1 MKEESDNR
9 STEVGHLPKEIAK
22 QVSDA
27 LKQGQVQI
35 TATVLVETG
44 HGAKGGKGMEL
55 PIKVELLADNIQLLR
70 RIKQKLAKKV
80 EILCIK

>member
-1 MKEESDNR
+1 
-9 STEVGHLPKEIAK
+9 
-22 QVSDA
+22 
-27 LKQGQVQI
+27 
-35 TATVLVETG
+35 
-44 HGAKGGKGMEL
+44 MEL

>member
-1 MKEESDNR
+1 M
-9 STEVGHLPKEIAK
+9 PKEIAK
-22 QVSDA
+22 HVSDA
-27 LKQGQVQI
+27 LKEGQVQI

-44 HGAKGGKGMEL
+44 RGAKGAKGMEL

>member
-1 MKEESDNR
+1 M
-9 STEVGHLPKEIAK
+9 PKEIAK

-44 HGAKGGKGMEL
+44 RGAKGGKGMEL

>member
-1 MKEESDNR
+1 MLLF
-9 STEVGHLPKEIAK
+9 VVVEIAK

-44 HGAKGGKGMEL
+44 RGAKGGKGMEL
-55 PIKVELLADNIQLLR
+55 PIKVELLLLADNIQLLR